1 VRALKDLEAAAD
13 AKAAMAR
20 TVASTTPDEIVAGV

>member
-1 VRALKDLEAAAD
+1 LKDLEAAGD

-20 TVASTTPDEIVAGV
+20 AVASTKPDEIVAGV